1 MQYLRLDEI
10 LQDVHQ
16 NETIEF
22 ERLLFNGGEAHI
34 KLKSAVPQKVTIEAA
49 LKNSGYVMELLM
61 ATDAL
66 RRAGAAEITLIAPY
80 IPYGRQDRVM
90 VPGEPLSIRVF
101 ANLINS
107 QNYKTVYTLD
117 NHSPVTT
124 ALLDRCVEIDNM
136 PIMKE
141 LLSNENSLGILVSP
155 DAGSE
160 KKVQKIAQKLH
171 RFVIRAS
178 KIRDVQTG
186 VITATKIDHPDDTNY
201 NCIII
206 DDICDGGRTFYEL
219 AKVLKEKGAFKVILY
234 VSHGIFSQGVYKLK
248 EYIDKIYTT
257 NCFREDNDLRSKI
270 TILPLRKEDIK

>member
-10 LQDVHQ
+10 LQDVHTD
-16 NETIEF
+16 ETIEF

-34 KLKSAVPQKVTIEAA
+34 KLKSAVTQKVTIEAA

-66 RRAGAAEITLIAPY
+66 RRVGATEITLIAPY

-90 VPGEPLSIRVF
+90 VPGEPLSIYVF

-219 AKVLKEKGAFKVILY
+219 AKVLKEKGANKVVLY
-234 VSHGIFSQGVYKLK
+234 VSHGIFSQGVYKLE

-270 TILPLRKEDIK
+270 TILPLKKEDIK